1 MKPLESSKRKQ
12 PVRVSGDTRSVALW
26 GGGAMLFAI
35 VGSASVFLAPQFPL
49 HSRQIDSG
57 PLPPPGEVR
66 TTASVT
72 SRTAG
77 GIEVYPSEGGTE
89 GAQARRIMQA
99 ELDTLRREVAE
110 LRRITSVLNERN
122 RMLAERTVGPE
133 NANSVQAAQAASG
146 FQQDVDAA
154 VDARAGSAT
163 AVETLPAPN
172 VRKAPDKTVPAST
185 AAAPDKEVA
194 DLIGAALPDNL
205 RQPVRIVAL
214 PGSEP
219 PGSTA
224 SIPASAGQDT
234 HPTPA
239 LPSLAVTQAAGH
251 IAPGSAERIQ
261 RTDFAVDLGSY
272 ASQADAEAAWSKLR
286 SARKDLPEQLQS
298 HILAAETGDGVTL
311 YAGPYPNAADAAM
324 TCVHISDEGIR
335 CRPVPFPQVRAL
347 EP

>member
-35 VGSASVFLAPQFPL
+35 VGSASIFLGPEFSL
-49 HSRQIDSG
+49 HGRQTDSG

-66 TTASVT
+66 TTASVST
-72 SRTAG
+72 RKPG
-77 GIEVYPSEGGTE
+77 GIEVYPSDGGTE
-89 GAQARRIMQA
+89 GAQARRMMQA
-99 ELDTLRREVAE
+99 ELETLRREVAE

-122 RMLAERTVGPE
+122 RMIAERAVPPGE
-133 NANSVQAAQAASG
+133 ANSSQANKSASG

-163 AVETLPAPN
+163 TVETLPAPTI
-172 VRKAPDKTVPAST
+172 RKAPDTRVPAST
-185 AAAPDKEVA
+185 AAAPDREVA
-194 DLIGAALPDNL
+194 DLIGAALPENL

-214 PGSEP
+214 PGGDA

-224 SIPASAGQDT
+224 SIPAAADQEAQPVST
-234 HPTPA
+234 
-239 LPSLAVTQAAGH
+239 LPSLGVTQPAGH
-251 IAPGSAERIQ
+251 IAPDSAERIQ
-261 RTDFAVDLGSY
+261 RTDFAVELGSY

-286 SARKDLPEQLQS
+286 SARKDLPDQLQS
-298 HILAAETGDGVTL
+298 HILATATGEGVTL

-335 CRPVPFPQVRAL
+335 CRPVPFPQVRAV

>member
-89 GAQARRIMQA
+89 GAQARRMMQA

-185 AAAPDKEVA
+185 AAAPDKKVA

-224 SIPASAGQDT
+224 SIPAPAGQDA

-298 HILAAETGDGVTL
+298 HILAAEPGGGVTL

>member
-1 MKPLESSKRKQ
+1 MKPLESSKRTQ

-35 VGSASVFLAPQFPL
+35 VGSASIFLAPEFPL
-49 HSRQIDSG
+49 HGRQPDSD

-66 TTASVT
+66 TTASVST
-72 SRTAG
+72 RKAG

-89 GAQARRIMQA
+89 GAQARRMMQA
-99 ELDTLRREVAE
+99 ELETLRREVAE

-122 RMLAERTVGPE
+122 RMLAERAVPPGD
-133 NANSVQAAQAASG
+133 ANSGQSAEVANG

-163 AVETLPAPN
+163 TVETLPAPT
-172 VRKAPDKTVPAST
+172 VRKAPDTLVPAST

-194 DLIGAALPDNL
+194 DLIGAALPENL

-214 PGSEP
+214 PGGDA

-224 SIPASAGQDT
+224 SIPAPSEQDA

-239 LPSLAVTQAAGH
+239 LPSLAMTQAAGH

-286 SARKDLPEQLQS
+286 SARKDLPDQLQS

-335 CRPVPFPQVRAL
+335 CRPVPFPQVRAV